1 MLAGVTMWWS
11 PWASAQGPLPLLPVI
26 YSGSV
31 TLDGAP
37 APDDLAIVGRIVDY
51 ESGPVFTEGG
61 EYRNLTVSPPNAYRL
76 QTLTF
81 HILVHELKADEE
93 VPGFPG
99 GFLNVTGFDL
109 SFPALPVP
117 TPTPTSTPTPT
128 PTPLATPT
136 PTRTPTPT
144 PTPTPLPRSEEQTTT
159 IDTTVQGSTQEFDAL
174 QGVVAS
180 ALGAGVQVT
189 VTPIELASSD
199 QGLVIELPAS
209 GLTAGQ
215 QVVGDLN
222 VTLGNLSLETTN
234 GTGTATIDLGAGL
247 SVEGSVNL
255 DVTEASI
262 DVVIEEPEL
271 LFEPEAP
278 DATIL
283 AAGSDSVTDIG
294 IDFQV
299 GLNNLPDGASLSV
312 EFAKDPSVFVDR
324 PGVVLQLAALGVGG
338 VIEDLDEDVAFSVN
352 VVKSGITNEDLGNN
366 STTMAVSK
374 AWYDQRLAEGKDIF
388 ITKFD
393 DEGNAFTVM
402 ATCVVMGD
410 IVECSAEFTDEAG
423 GFSDFVLVS
432 IVGGQAPPTPTPAP
446 LAPTAAPTP
455 TSVPPTAT
463 STPPPAP
470 TPTAAPA
477 ESSDSSAAIIGIAGG
492 AGVGIVLGI
501 LGFLLGRR
509 GRRAATA

>member
-1 MLAGVTMWWS
+1 M
-11 PWASAQGPLPLLPVI
+11 
-26 YSGSV
+26 
-31 TLDGAP
+31 
-37 APDDLAIVGRIVDY
+37 DY
-51 ESGPVFTEGG
+51 ESGPVFTEGSQ
-61 EYRNLTVSPPNAYRL
+61 YRNLTVAPPNAYRL
-76 QTLTF
+76 RTLTF
-81 HILVHELKADEE
+81 HMLVQEPLVHELKADEE

-109 SFPALPVP
+109 TFPALPVP
-117 TPTPTSTPTPT
+117 TPTPTPP
-128 PTPLATPT
+128 ATPT

-144 PTPTPLPRSEEQTTT
+144 PTATPLPRSEEQTTT
-159 IDTTVQGSTQEFDAL
+159 VDTTVQGSTQEFDAL
-174 QGVVAS
+174 QGAVAS

-209 GLTAGQ
+209 GLTADQ
-215 QVVGDLN
+215 QVVGDVN

-234 GTGTATIDLGAGL
+234 GAGTATIDLGAGL

-262 DVVIEEPEL
+262 NVVIEEPNL

-283 AAGSDSVTDIG
+283 AGGSDSVTDIG

-312 EFAKDPSVFVDR
+312 EFAKDPAVFVDR
-324 PGVVLQLAALGVGG
+324 PGVALQLAALGVGG
-338 VIEDLDEDVAFSVN
+338 VIEDQDEDVAFSVN

-374 AWYDQRLAEGKDIF
+374 AWYDRGLAEGKDIF
-388 ITKFD
+388 ITKLE
-393 DEGNAFTVM
+393 DEGNVFTVM
-402 ATCVVMGD
+402 ATCVVIGD

-423 GFSDFVLVS
+423 GFSHFVLVS
-432 IVGGQAPPTPTPAP
+432 IGGGQAPPTPTPAP

-455 TSVPPTAT
+455 TSMPPTAT
-463 STPPPAP
+463 PTPPPAP
-470 TPTAAPA
+470 TPTSAPA
-477 ESSDSSAAIIGIAGG
+477 ESSDSGAAIIGIAGG

-501 LGFLLGRR
+501 LGFLLGQR
-509 GRRAATA
+509 GRRASPA